1 MCKKRK
7 SVEEIAISAI
17 RSLVLK
23 KKKQMFFIEAGKKY
37 LIQYNYN
44 ISIKYRVSINYE
56 TKKIFER
63 KGQ

>member
-23 KKKQMFFIEAGKKY
+23 KKKQMFFIEAGKKIFDT
-37 LIQYNYN
+37 IQLQYFNQ
-44 ISIKYRVSINYE
+44 IQGFDKL
-56 TKKIFER
+56 
-63 KGQ
+63 